1 MSAFKAVTDFPKVIA
16 VVGALIW
23 RESRGRLG
31 GEDDPSDEGND
42 MLTEAVYVLTETI
55 LIC

>member
-1 MSAFKAVTDFPKVIA
+1 MSAFKAVTDFPKVTA

-31 GEDDPSDEGND
+31 GEDDPDEGND

-55 LIC
+55 IIC